1 MARERGRR
9 ADVVLGLLDVLGLAW
24 TLPVAYLVR
33 DRLLGEPYLHQPG
46 LYPFTSYWPLLAL
59 TLASW
64 IGASWLL
71 RLYRAQ
77 RMRTLLGEILRAGR
91 TLVAVAAVLAVIGF
105 LTKQGEVSR
114 QFVVLYLAASM
125 GALVVN
131 RLLLRSGLRALRRR
145 GYLTRIFAV
154 VGTSDVAREVAEA
167 IQARREWG
175 YHLAGYIEEEGETGP
190 RRVGPVLGSLAKL
203 QQILEN
209 RVLDEIIFAV
219 PHKQL
224 KDLEAAV
231 LRCRREGVTARIC
244 LDAYPAGSRLSL
256 EQLDGLPL
264 LGLHDR

>member
-1 MARERGRR
+1 MARERGR
-9 ADVVLGLLDVLGLAW
+9 AVDLVLGALDVSGLAW

-33 DRLLGEPYLHQPG
+33 DRLLGQPLHQPG
-46 LYPFTSYWPLLAL
+46 LYPFTSYWPLLAI
-59 TLASW
+59 TIPSW
-64 IGASWLL
+64 ILASWLL

-77 RMRTLLGEILRAGR
+77 RIRTLPDEIFRAGR
-91 TLVAVAAVLAVIGF
+91 SLVAVAAVLAVIGF
-105 LTKQGEVSR
+105 LTKQSEFSR
-114 QFVVLYLAASM
+114 QLVVIYLAASM
-125 GALVVN
+125 GAIAAN

-167 IQARREWG
+167 ILARREWG
-175 YHLAGYIEEEGETGP
+175 YHLAGYIEEEGEVGP

-209 RVLDEIIFAV
+209 EVLDEIIFAV

-231 LRCRREGVTARIC
+231 LRCGRGGVTARIC
-244 LDAYPAGSRLSL
+244 LDACPARFWLSL

-264 LGLHDR
+264 LGLHER